1 MLRARTRRE
10 LVREEIEE
18 PVWLPV
24 GPETC
29 NNPPMCPRIKDRQEV
44 KKAAETKHQKE
55 EGKDITHFPLVAE
68 DREPEGT
75 GMN

>member
-29 NNPPMCPRIKDRQEV
+29 NNTPTCPRIKDLGEIDSSQTGRRSKRHQRQSIRR
-44 KKAAETKHQKE
+44 KK
-55 EGKDITHFPLVAE
+55 GRI
-68 DREPEGT
+68 
-75 GMN
+75 

>member
-1 MLRARTRRE
+1 MVARWARNMQQSTNVPEDLGPGGDRF
-10 LVREEIEE
+10 
-18 PVWLPV
+18 LP
-24 GPETC
+24 
-29 NNPPMCPRIKDRQEV
+29 DRQEV

-55 EGKDITHFPLVAE
+55 EGKDIMHFPFVAE